1 MSAIPKLPDVPEE
14 QRTEVVCSLLE
25 IIRTQQDA
33 IQQLRDEIARL
44 KGQKPKPTIKPSK
57 LEQGLHN
64 DQKDAGTG
72 KRPGSLKK
80 SKTEA
85 LQIHETKKIR
95 PEGIP
100 PGSRF
105 KGYQDYVVQDILIKL
120 HNTNYRLESWQ
131 TPANEYLI
139 GKLPE
144 EVRSH
149 FGGMLITYILHQY
162 YHAHV
167 TQPLI
172 LEQLVE
178 FGVIISAGQVNRI
191 ITEKKYQFHGEKDD
205 ILKAG
210 LEVSGHINV
219 DDTGARHQ
227 GRNGFCTHIGNEL
240 FAWFQST
247 EKKSR
252 INFLEL
258 LRAGHNDYVINLD
271 AVNYMQAQGLPAIPL
286 AKFDA
291 FCNASLENLP
301 KWEEKLRTLQ
311 ITDERH
317 VRIATEVALLG
328 SVLEHGFNKELVI
341 VSDDAGQFNVLLHA
355 LCWIHAERSINKL
368 IGLSSAQTEEI
379 EKIRGE
385 IWDFYASLKDYKR
398 DPSKQ
403 EKVLLEKRFDEIFGA
418 KTSCVSLN
426 LALQRLYNNKKELL
440 LVLEHPDIP
449 LHNNL
454 SENDIREYVTKRK
467 ISGSTR
473 SDSGRRCRDTFTSL
487 KKTYRKLGISFW
499 EYLNDRVTNRNAIA
513 RLPDLIRSHT
523 S

>member
-1 MSAIPKLPDVPEE
+1 
-14 QRTEVVCSLLE
+14 
-25 IIRTQQDA
+25 
-33 IQQLRDEIARL
+33 
-44 KGQKPKPTIKPSK
+44 
-57 LEQGLHN
+57 
-64 DQKDAGTG
+64 
-72 KRPGSLKK
+72 
-80 SKTEA
+80 
-85 LQIHETKKIR
+85 
-95 PEGIP
+95 
-100 PGSRF
+100 
-105 KGYQDYVVQDILIKL
+105 
-120 HNTNYRLESWQ
+120 
-131 TPANEYLI
+131 
-139 GKLPE
+139 
-144 EVRSH
+144 
-149 FGGMLITYILHQY
+149 MLITYILHQY

-487 KKTYRKLGISFW
+487 KKTCRKLGISFW

-513 RLPDLIRSHT
+513 RLPDLTQNCH
-523 S
+523 

>member
-487 KKTYRKLGISFW
+487 KKTCRKLGISFW

-513 RLPDLIRSHT
+513 RLPDLTQNCH
-523 S
+523 

>member
-487 KKTYRKLGISFW
+487 KKTCRKLWIYFW
-499 EYLNDRVTNRNAIA
+499 
-513 RLPDLIRSHT
+513 
-523 S
+523 

>member
-487 KKTYRKLGISFW
+487 KKTCRKLGISFW